1 MPALRSV
8 ARWLGSLE
16 PGVVALAAPLL
27 LFPTLRPGWTAA
39 ALGALA
45 LVWLAG
51 WLGTGQPFPRSPLNV
66 ALLLL
71 ALTLPVGVWASTAP
85 DLTLPKLTGLL
96 LGLAAFR
103 ALVNG
108 AGSPRSLDWAT
119 AVYLAV
125 GLGLVAVGLAGA
137 FWTQKVPGLAPT
149 LAQIPRLIR
158 GLPGA
163 ERGVHPNELGGTVTF
178 FLPVAL
184 ALSLRP
190 WAGQPARDR
199 APRQYAI
206 VALGL
211 GLTLFFGVV
220 LLLTQ
225 SRSAWYGVA
234 AGVAAMAWLRWRW
247 ARWPLLV
254 LAAVAVLGVLYLG
267 PAAAEDLLLPDV
279 VQPGGTA
286 STEGPTIVLDGA
298 SVAERTLQWEQGLDA
313 LGQYPLTGIGLGAF
327 RAVAHRFGSSPQPVA
342 DADASHAHNA
352 FLQVGVD
359 LGIVGLVAYAALVAL
374 ALWLAGRLAARRDE
388 PYGWL
393 ALGVTGGLV
402 AFHTFGIAD
411 TIAPGAK
418 PGVALWMLLAMA
430 CLLWAA
436 RREKAVEP

>member
-16 PGVVALAAPLL
+16 PGAVALAAPLL

-71 ALTLPVGVWASTAP
+71 ALTIPVAVWASTAP
-85 DLTLPKLTGLL
+85 DLTLPKLTGLV

-103 ALVNG
+103 ALVHG
-108 AGSPRSLDWAT
+108 AGSPRALDWAV

-137 FWTQKVPGLAPT
+137 FWTQKVPGLAPA
-149 LAQIPRLIR
+149 LAQIPRLIQ

-184 ALSLRP
+184 ALCLRP
-190 WAGQPARDR
+190 WSGPPDRDR
-199 APRQYAI
+199 GPGEYAI
-206 VALGL
+206 VALGA
-211 GLTLFFGVV
+211 GLALFFGAV

-225 SRSAWYGVA
+225 SRSAWYGIA
-234 AGVAAMAWLRWRW
+234 AGGAAMAWLRWRW

-254 LAAVAVLGVLYLG
+254 AVALVVLGVLYLG
-267 PAAAEDLLLPDV
+267 PAEAEQVFLP
-279 VQPGGTA
+279 PSTRPAGTA
-286 STEGPTIVLDGA
+286 STEGTSLLLDGA

-313 LGQYPLTGIGLGAF
+313 LARYPLTGIGLGAF

-342 DADASHAHNA
+342 DGDASHAHNA
-352 FLQVGVD
+352 FLQAGVD
-359 LGIVGLVAYAALVAL
+359 LGVVGLVAYAALVGMAV
-374 ALWLAGRLAARRDE
+374 WLAGRVARRQEE

-393 ALGVTGGLV
+393 ALGVAGALV

-418 PGVALWMLLAMA
+418 PGLALWMLLALA
-430 CLLWAA
+430 CLLWMG
-436 RREKAVEP
+436 RRERAAEP